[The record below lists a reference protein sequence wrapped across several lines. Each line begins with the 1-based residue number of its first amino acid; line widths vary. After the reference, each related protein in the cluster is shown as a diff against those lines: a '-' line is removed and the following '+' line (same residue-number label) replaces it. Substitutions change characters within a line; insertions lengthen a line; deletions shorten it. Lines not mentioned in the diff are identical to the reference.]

1 MQTLRP
7 HREVARIRRGGV
19 TSPGTGF
26 AEVAGIMRAWRPR
39 SLVGARLSRLALP
52 LLLLLP
58 PLAAEVSAAEGER
71 WSAAARKDA
80 LARAIVWQQPDV
92 PTASADLSRPPHS
105 LPDDVSCTFKVTPVH
120 GTVRKFTCALAS
132 GEVLRV
138 KYAGPEPHGEVAA
151 SRLLLALGFG
161 ADHVGYVRRVRCHGC
176 PWAPFAT
183 MKAVTLARATGLYE
197 RVARG
202 DRAVDF
208 EWVAVERPFTG
219 EQIRTGAVEGWT
231 FHEFAS
237 ARTASPAHA
246 DALRLLAVFLA
257 HWDNKSENQR
267 LVCLSGGPA
276 ADGRCAAPMAMLQD
290 VGATFGP
297 RKVTLAAWRKA
308 PIWTNRSQCAIGMAD
323 MPHGGA
329 TFVPVRV
336 SEAGRRFL
344 ADRLGAL
351 SADQVAGLFRGAR
364 FEPRYGT
371 VKEWVDVFAAR
382 VALIAD
388 GPPCPQ

>member
-1 MQTLRP
+1 MLAALTAGLGLTLC
-7 HREVARIRRGGV
+7 
-19 TSPGTGF
+19 
-26 AEVAGIMRAWRPR
+26 
-39 SLVGARLSRLALP
+39 
-52 LLLLLP
+52 LLLSSFP
-58 PLAAEVSAAEGER
+58 AVAATAAEGER

-80 LARAIVWQQPDV
+80 LSRAIVWQSPDV
-92 PTASADLSRPPHS
+92 PIGAADLSR
-105 LPDDVSCTFKVTPVH
+105 LPDPLPDEVSCTFRVAPVH
-120 GTVRKFTCALAS
+120 GTVRKFTCALPS

-161 ADHVGYVRRVRCHGC
+161 ADHVGYVRKVRCHGC

-197 RVARG
+197 RVALG

-208 EWVAVERPFTG
+208 DWVAVERPFTG
-219 EQIRTGAVEGWT
+219 EQIRTSAVEGWA

-297 RKVTLAAWRKA
+297 RKVTLSAWRGA
-308 PIWTNRSQCAIGMAD
+308 TIWTNRAQCEIGMKD

-344 ADRLGAL
+344 GERLGAL
-351 SADQVAGLFRGAR
+351 SADQVADLFRGAR

-371 VKEWVDVFAAR
+371 VKEWVEVFAAR
-382 VALIAD
+382 VALITE